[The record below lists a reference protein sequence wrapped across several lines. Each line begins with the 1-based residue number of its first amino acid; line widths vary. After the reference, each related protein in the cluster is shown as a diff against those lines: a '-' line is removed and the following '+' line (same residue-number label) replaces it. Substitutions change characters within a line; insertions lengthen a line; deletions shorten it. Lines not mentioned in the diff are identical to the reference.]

1 LEITRQNAW
10 KVKSKTLKILAGN
23 EGEQYA
29 KLQDYANELKKAN
42 PRSTVIYDLR
52 LQVFKRAYIGLAA
65 CRNGFL
71 AGCRPIIC
79 LDG

>member
-1 LEITRQNAW
+1 LKITRQNAW
-10 KVKSKTLKILAGN
+10 KVKSKALKILAGN

-42 PRSTVIYDLR
+42 PRSIVIYDLR

-65 CRNGFL
+65 YRNGFL